1 MWKTKPSFSTSSTG
15 LWPFNYMVSLEILK
29 INRLLD
35 GVAGIAPAPCP
46 LGNDW
51 SPLLFLLA
59 SLPTSCV
66 DEEIDWPMN
75 ALRIHRCV
83 AERPSRHPPQDQL
96 GQRVP
101 SPHHNPRPPWSWRK
115 EWWCWRQIPDCS
127 KWGQKPGPKIRG
139 PLEA

>member
-1 MWKTKPSFSTSSTG
+1 
-15 LWPFNYMVSLEILK
+15 MVSLEILK

-35 GVAGIAPAPCP
+35 GVARLAPAPCP
-46 LGNDW
+46 LGNEW
-51 SPLLFLLA
+51 SLLLFLLT

-101 SPHHNPRPPWSWRK
+101 SPPPQPEASPELAEGVSDVGCKSQIAANGDKSQDQKSEGLLRPS
-115 EWWCWRQIPDCS
+115 
-127 KWGQKPGPKIRG
+127 PGG
-139 PLEA
+139 FLAH